1 MVDKEKEKADLAS
14 PEGNIKVNSGKPIS
28 YPRIEQG
35 A

>member
-1 MVDKEKEKADLAS
+1 MVDKEKADSAS

-28 YPRIEQG
+28 TPRIEQS